1 MGDPR
6 WDLVSAYESL
16 GWNARHRRLASRP
29 ILRAL
34 CTGYRAEHG
43 PARLDRDA
51 LVSRAALTAYQAA
64 TAPGFRRRPE
74 VAQQYVERLR
84 KLAEAP
90 RHTAAWDD
98 ENAVPA

>member
-1 MGDPR
+1 
-6 WDLVSAYESL
+6 
-16 GWNARHRRLASRP
+16 
-29 ILRAL
+29 
-34 CTGYRAEHG
+34 
-43 PARLDRDA
+43 
-51 LVSRAALTAYQAA
+51 VSRAALTACQAA